1 MNLETNINNLVSYN
15 MKKILEFIEWNF
27 LPAIMCMA
35 IVISFKAPA
44 QPITASDIVIGVL
57 LGYYSGLVVFK
68 FKSNCEG

>member
-68 FKSNCEG
+68 FKSKG

>member
-1 MNLETNINNLVSYN
+1 

-35 IVISFKAPA
+35 IVIAFKTPTI
-44 QPITASDIVIGVL
+44 PLTSSDIVIGVL

-68 FKSNCEG
+68 FKSKG

>member
-1 MNLETNINNLVSYN
+1 

-35 IVISFKAPA
+35 IVIAFKAPTI
-44 QPITASDIVIGVL
+44 PLTSSDIVIGVL

-68 FKSNCEG
+68 FKSKGWYYS

>member
-1 MNLETNINNLVSYN
+1 MSLETNINNLVSYN

-68 FKSNCEG
+68 FKSKG

>member
-1 MNLETNINNLVSYN
+1 

-35 IVISFKAPA
+35 IVISFKAPT

-57 LGYYSGLVVFK
+57 LIYFSF
-68 FKSNCEG
+68 

>member
-1 MNLETNINNLVSYN
+1 

-27 LPAIMCMA
+27 LPAIICIA
-35 IVISFKAPA
+35 IVIAFQTPN

-68 FKSNCEG
+68 FKSKV